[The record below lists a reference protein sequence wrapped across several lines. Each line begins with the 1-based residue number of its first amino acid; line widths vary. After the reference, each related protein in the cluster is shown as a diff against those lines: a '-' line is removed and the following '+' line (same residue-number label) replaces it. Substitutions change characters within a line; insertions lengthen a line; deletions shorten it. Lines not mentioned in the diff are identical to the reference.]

1 MKKLVYK
8 FLFVLIVLLGVSGYF
23 LTQYTMS
30 RGTRAGKLVKVSQT
44 GIFFKTYEGTI
55 DLGSGDELTWQF
67 SIHDKELGEQLA
79 RETGKNV
86 RIEYRVIPLKLFYTT
101 RYDVVSW
108 GFDGVSQDLNFLC
121 RLVDFMRENANVVNY
136 LKPIIQE
143 RDPELLR
150 NMKICQIKK

>member
-1 MKKLVYK
+1 M
-8 FLFVLIVLLGVSGYF
+8 
-23 LTQYTMS
+23 
-30 RGTRAGKLVKVSQT
+30 
-44 GIFFKTYEGTI
+44 
-55 DLGSGDELTWQF
+55 TWQF